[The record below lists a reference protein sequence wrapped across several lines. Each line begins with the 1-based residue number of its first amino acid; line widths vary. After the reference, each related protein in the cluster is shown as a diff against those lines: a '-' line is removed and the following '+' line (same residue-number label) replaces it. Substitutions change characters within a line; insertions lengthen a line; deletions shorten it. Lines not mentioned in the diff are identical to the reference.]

1 MGTVMTEDGI
11 PDIKHVQVDD
21 NTLREFKN
29 EEEFNGLGVDLL
41 IEVGSYTCLAACLL
55 PGDTKCWNR
64 NQAVLGGLLVRLY
77 KLLSALLDQT
87 CQHHRETSFVFARL
101 AFECIINIQY
111 FIAKSSDEVYE
122 AYIFYSLRHERRL
135 RDKILEN
142 IKKRHGDPLPIERRM
157 LASIERSAKASNV
170 SLDDVNPARWKK
182 WSDNNVFERADS
194 IGLGE
199 TYLGMFGGP
208 SHTVHGNWQ
217 DLLEYHL
224 EELDSGFGPELEWHN
239 PRPQLLFAIG
249 IVTVDMLKSYLAH
262 LAKETADRI
271 ILELDDLL
279 ERLILSNDEH
289 EKFIIDRQ
297 IA

>member
-1 MGTVMTEDGI
+1 MTEDGI
-11 PDIKHVQVDD
+11 LDIKHVRVDVHV
-21 NTLREFKN
+21 LREFKD

-41 IEVGSYTCLAACLL
+41 IEVGSYTCLVACLL
-55 PGDTKCWNR
+55 PSDTKCWNR

-87 CQHHRETSFVFARL
+87 CQHRRETSFVFARL

-111 FIAKSSDEVYE
+111 FIAKSSEEVYE

-135 RDKILEN
+135 RDKIIEN
-142 IKKRHGDPLPIERRM
+142 IERRRGESLPIERRM
-157 LASIERSAKASNV
+157 LASIERSAKASGV

-199 TYLGMFGGP
+199 AYLGMFGGP

-224 EELDSGFGPELEWHN
+224 EELDAGFGPELEWHN

-249 IVTVDMLKSYLAH
+249 IATVDMLKNYLVH
-262 LAKETADRI
+262 FAKEDAGKI

-279 ERLILSNDEH
+279 ERIALSNDEH
-289 EKFIIDRQ
+289 EQFIIDRQ
-297 IA
+297 TA

>member
-1 MGTVMTEDGI
+1 MAENRI
-11 PDIKHVQVDD
+11 PDIKRVLVDL
-21 NTLREFKN
+21 NTLRGFK
-29 EEEFNGLGVDLL
+29 EEDFTGLAVDLL
-41 IEVGSYTCLAACLL
+41 IEVGSFTCLAACLL

-87 CQHHRETSFVFARL
+87 CQHRRETSFVFARL

-111 FIAKSSDEVYE
+111 FIAKSSDEIYG
-122 AYIFYSLRHERRL
+122 AYIVYSLRHERRL

-142 IKKRHGDPLPIERRM
+142 INKRHGESLPIERRM
-157 LASIERSAKASNV
+157 LASIERSAKTSNI
-170 SLDDVNPARWKK
+170 SLDDVNPSKWMK
-182 WSDNNVFERADS
+182 WSDSNVFERADS

-199 TYLGMFGGP
+199 AYLGMFGGP

-224 EELDSGFGPELEWHN
+224 EVLGCGFGPELEWHN

-249 IVTVDMLKSYLAH
+249 IVTVGMLKNYLSH
-262 LAKETADRI
+262 LAKENADKM

-289 EKFIIDRQ
+289 ERFITERQ